1 MVSTNY
7 VVDGTVGI
15 NVTEI
20 STTEDFTLGDR
31 HTGNDGSTFVFVQAN
46 GAITA
51 DGYVVLIDETW
62 QADMI
67 DTTNSATGFGQQV
80 GVARV
85 AFADNDYG
93 WVQISGVAQ
102 IRVLANAA
110 ANVQLN
116 STATVG
122 VLDDDATSGAEEV
135 GAIAATTAA
144 GGAEATVEGYLS
156 FPTVGTTIA

>member
-1 MVSTNY
+1 MVSTNFA
-7 VVDGTVGI
+7 VDGTLGV

-20 STTEDFTLGDR
+20 STTEDRTLGDR
-31 HTGNDGSTFVFVQAN
+31 VTGNDGSTFVFVQAN
-46 GAITA
+46 GAITG

-93 WVQISGVAQ
+93 WIQISGVAN

-110 ANVQLN
+110 ANAQLN
-116 STATVG
+116 STATAG

-135 GAIAATTAA
+135 SGVAATTAA
-144 GGAEATVEGYLS
+144 GGVEATVEGYLS
-156 FPTVGTTIA
+156 FPVITITIA